1 MRLHRVLLGCGL
13 LLSTVAMGQNGPKVV
28 KGKLELKQLSND
40 SAFAW
45 FYTGVN
51 KYDVNANMVNYIK
64 TNKDKIKLVALVNTA
79 DEASRKLL
87 PAFYKVM
94 ILASVPEEN
103 IQMYGVDGSGDTG
116 NPAADGYKVKKY
128 PTILVLQDGKEEG
141 RISGG
146 AKESVEQDIAQI
158 LMKMN
163 AKKKSE

>member
-1 MRLHRVLLGCGL
+1 M
-13 LLSTVAMGQNGPKVV
+13 STVAVGQNGPKQV

-51 KYDVNANMVNYIK
+51 KYDANANMVNYIK
-64 TNKDKIKLVALVNTA
+64 TNKDKVKLVALVNTT

-103 IQMYGVDGSGDTG
+103 IQMYGVDGSGNG
-116 NPAADGYKVKKY
+116 AEENFKVKKV
-128 PTILVLQDGKEEG
+128 PAILVMQNGKEEG
-141 RISGG
+141 RITGDL
-146 AKESVEQDIAQI
+146 KEPVEQELAQI

-163 AKKKSE
+163 AKKKAE